1 MSEGYNFLRGR
12 RCFRVL
18 TFIKVLFCLFNCS
31 SIFWASFILD
41 RDVGEITP
49 DLSLLVIVPSQMK
62 PRAGGLDTLDRVDYL
77 KSLRS
82 ELSFPEAL
90 VVYDFLP

>member
-1 MSEGYNFLRGR
+1 MRGR
-12 RCFRVL
+12 FTVL
-18 TFIKVLFCLFNCS
+18 TFIMVLFCLFNCS
-31 SIFWASFILD
+31 SIFYASYILYS
-41 RDVGEITP
+41 DVGEITP
-49 DLSLLVIVPSQMK
+49 DLSSLLVQVSLKMK
-62 PRAGGLDTLDRVDYL
+62 PRAGGLDTLDKVDYL